1 MVATEPNGFAL
12 PDDPEKV
19 AALEEAGFTLT
30 RNAAG
35 FVTEIVIATETS
47 IADVLPNLEGVPNVT
62 QARFSGPGL
71 TDEGMEALEF
81 IFSVRRLDLSDS
93 AIGDQTIESVGN
105 LVNLEV
111 LNLRRSGVSN
121 DGLAKLNKLKRL
133 RAAID
138 LRNTKTSDP
147 GLVHLAGLKNL
158 IDVQLEK
165 TNVTDKGLESLAGLP
180 RNPQCELLH
189 FGLGCCTS
197 NLEGHCYAR
206 IHPVRLHQDQ

>member
-1 MVATEPNGFAL
+1 MQHKTVSIPRPTSLILLSLLLLNFSACDQGEPTPTTPPPAPTATTPQSDPGSMVASEPNGFAL

-81 IFSVRRLDLSDS
+81 IFSVKRLDLSDS
-93 AIGDQTIESVGN
+93 AIGDQTIETVGN

-111 LNLRRSGVSN
+111 LNLRRSVVSN

-133 RAAID
+133 REIGRAH
-138 LRNTKTSDP
+138 
-147 GLVHLAGLKNL
+147 V
-158 IDVQLEK
+158 
-165 TNVTDKGLESLAGLP
+165 
-180 RNPQCELLH
+180 
-189 FGLGCCTS
+189 
-197 NLEGHCYAR
+197 
-206 IHPVRLHQDQ
+206 

>member
-1 MVATEPNGFAL
+1 MPRPTSLILISLLLLSFSACDQGEPTPTTPPPAPTATTPQSDPGSMVATEPNGFAL

-81 IFSVRRLDLSDS
+81 IFSVRISSTSPTQQLVIRQSS
-93 AIGDQTIESVGN
+93 RSVISSIW
-105 LVNLEV
+105 
-111 LNLRRSGVSN
+111 RFS
-121 DGLAKLNKLKRL
+121 
-133 RAAID
+133 
-138 LRNTKTSDP
+138 TSD
-147 GLVHLAGLKNL
+147 
-158 IDVQLEK
+158 D
-165 TNVTDKGLESLAGLP
+165 
-180 RNPQCELLH
+180 
-189 FGLGCCTS
+189 
-197 NLEGHCYAR
+197 
-206 IHPVRLHQDQ
+206 PVSVMTV

>member
-1 MVATEPNGFAL
+1 MPRPTSLILIRYCFSAFRLATKVTDPTTPPPAPTATTRRAIQVNGCYEPNGFAL

-105 LVNLEV
+105 LVNL
-111 LNLRRSGVSN
+111 RFS
-121 DGLAKLNKLKRL
+121 
-133 RAAID
+133 
-138 LRNTKTSDP
+138 TSD
-147 GLVHLAGLKNL
+147 
-158 IDVQLEK
+158 D
-165 TNVTDKGLESLAGLP
+165 
-180 RNPQCELLH
+180 
-189 FGLGCCTS
+189 
-197 NLEGHCYAR
+197 
-206 IHPVRLHQDQ
+206 PVSVMTV